1 MNYKI
6 DGDTIVK
13 TERGV
18 ELPDIHPTLEK
29 AKAELLG
36 RYLRATAAV
45 RDKAKAVRGLRD
57 GKLGVEVA

>member
-1 MNYKI
+1 MNYLI
-6 DGDTIVK
+6 HNDTIVK

-36 RYLRATAAV
+36 RYLKQTALI
-45 RDKAKAVRGLRD
+45 RDKAKDVRALRES
-57 GKLGVEVA
+57 KLGVEA